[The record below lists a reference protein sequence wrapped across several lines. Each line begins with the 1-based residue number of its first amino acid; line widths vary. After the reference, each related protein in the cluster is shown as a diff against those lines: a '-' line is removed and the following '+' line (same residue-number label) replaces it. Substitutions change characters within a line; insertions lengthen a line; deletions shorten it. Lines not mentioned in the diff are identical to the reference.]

1 MEERIRQQIR
11 QTIEREYFYHSH
23 NLNESYGVDVSP
35 GEFSQIFL
43 DPWKEAWQGSFAE
56 LKKVASQALTVT
68 RLFFTLNQ
76 KKAKEIEARQKD
88 RLKKFSAE
96 SDAAMEKLG
105 GAPDLDLVTFVLNP
119 APWALGK
126 IKDGAVGAVDFAK
139 EIGIGDKSIST
150 VKGDESE
157 EDALIRRREQD
168 GPVKKALRALEQIFF
183 LAHAA
188 PTGPLLSEGVVEDV
202 EQEIMQGSLGQAIAD
217 QRELLFAES
226 TELIE
231 LIETTAAQNMFLST
245 IARIETAKDPQ
256 AGLRQMD
263 TAIKELTAA
272 DPEGAKA
279 IQGFPQQMYKEAEQ
293 LAKDEKFR
301 SELEK
306 AKEDSGE
313 EIDYGKEA
321 LLTVMGTAFA
331 DNIEAYLK
339 SIAQNN
345 ELLDSAFQTIFGA
358 KEIER
363 DVADMI
369 DSEVDGFVDSLRL
382 AEKVLQRR
390 LIS

>member
-1 MEERIRQQIR
+1 MEERIRQQVR
-11 QTIEREYFYHSH
+11 QTIEREYFYHAH
-23 NLNESYGVDVSP
+23 NLNESYAVDVSP

-43 DPWKEAWQGSFAE
+43 DPWKEAWKGSFAE

-88 RLKKFSAE
+88 RLKKFTAE

-105 GAPDLDLVTFVLNP
+105 GTPDLDFVSFVLNP
-119 APWALGK
+119 APWVLSK
-126 IKDGAVGAVDFAK
+126 IKDGGIAAIDVAK
-139 EIGIGDKSIST
+139 EIGIGDKSIAT
-150 VKGDESE
+150 VQGEESE

-188 PTGPLLSEGVVEDV
+188 PAGPLLSEGIVEDV
-202 EQEIMQGSLGQAIAD
+202 EQDIMQGSLGKAISD
-217 QRELLFAES
+217 QRELLLSDAA
-226 TELIE
+226 ELIE

-256 AGLRQMD
+256 TGLRQME

-279 IQGFPQQMYKEAEQ
+279 IQGFPQQMREEAKQ

-306 AKEDSGE
+306 AKEDSEG
-313 EIDYGKEA
+313 EIDYEKEA

-339 SIAQNN
+339 SIVQNN
-345 ELLDSAFQTIFGA
+345 ELLDSAFQAIFGA

-363 DVADMI
+363 GVADAV